1 MSKANTPYNKICLYC
16 HNEFVAQK
24 RTTKYC
30 SHKCN
35 QRAYKQSK
43 RESTHQQVSEKE
55 LVKSSAIKTNLLL
68 EEIAASIKSIE
79 TEIHLSLRPYLT
91 VKEVGNLL
99 NMSRTSIYRL
109 TESGKL
115 PLYTLGN
122 RKVYIKRSDIDNLFQ
137 NPKTIKA

>member
-1 MSKANTPYNKICLYC
+1 
-16 HNEFVAQK
+16 
-24 RTTKYC
+24 
-30 SHKCN
+30 
-35 QRAYKQSK
+35 
-43 RESTHQQVSEKE
+43 

>member
-43 RESTHQQVSEKE
+43 RENTHQEVSEKE

-91 VKEVGNLL
+91 VKEVGTLL

-115 PLYTLGN
+115 LCTLLGIERFTLREATSTIYSKT
-122 RKVYIKRSDIDNLFQ
+122 RK
-137 NPKTIKA
+137 P